1 VKLIIEN
8 WNKFLNENEAMSF
21 TSEQA
26 GEVLRI
32 VQKYMA
38 KSEDRDNDYFLDP
51 DYYDSLRSFEYSL
64 KSIVKDDNL
73 DEETIYH
80 TLVTIKN
87 MAREDAAGK
96 TTLGLEEKEKK
107 FLDSLPDPVK
117 SQALIDTEKQR
128 KEKSDA
134 TLAGIFGD
142 IESKLKGT

>member
-1 VKLIIEN
+1 MKLIIEN
-8 WNKFLNENEAMSF
+8 WNKFLNENEQGLSF

-26 GEVLRI
+26 GKVLQI
-32 VQKYMA
+32 VQKHMA
-38 KSEDRDNDYFLDP
+38 KIKDRDP

-64 KSIVKDDNL
+64 KSIVMDDNL
-73 DEETIYH
+73 DEETIYN

-87 MAREDAAGK
+87 MSNNER
-96 TTLGLEEKEKK
+96 LNLEQGEKA

-142 IESKLKGT
+142 IESKLQGLE

>member
-1 VKLIIEN
+1 MKLIIEN
-8 WNKFLNENEAMSF
+8 WNKFLNENEQGLSF

-26 GEVLRI
+26 SKVLQI
-32 VQKYMA
+32 VQKHMA
-38 KSEDRDNDYFLDP
+38 KIKDRDP

-73 DEETIYH
+73 DEETIYN

-87 MAREDAAGK
+87 MSNNER
-96 TTLGLEEKEKK
+96 LNLEPGEKA
-107 FLDSLPDPVK
+107 FLDSLPKPVK

>member
-1 VKLIIEN
+1 MKLIIEN
-8 WNKFLNENEAMSF
+8 WNKFLNENDQGLSF

-26 GEVLRI
+26 SKVLQI
-32 VQKYMA
+32 VQKHMA
-38 KSEDRDNDYFLDP
+38 KIKDRDP

-73 DEETIYH
+73 DEETIYN

-87 MAREDAAGK
+87 MSNNER
-96 TTLGLEEKEKK
+96 LNLEQDEKA

>member
-1 VKLIIEN
+1 MKLIIEN
-8 WNKFLNENEAMSF
+8 WNKFLNENEQGLSF
-21 TSEQA
+21 TPEHA
-26 GEVLRI
+26 GKVLQI

-38 KSEDRDNDYFLDP
+38 KSKDRDNDYFLDP

-64 KSIVKDDNL
+64 KSMAKADSL
-73 DEETIYH
+73 DEETIYN

-87 MAREDAAGK
+87 MARKDIV
-96 TTLGLEEKEKK
+96 GLEQDEKA

-142 IESKLKGT
+142 IESKLKGLE

>member
-1 VKLIIEN
+1 
-8 WNKFLNENEAMSF
+8 MSF

-26 GEVLRI
+26 GKVLQI
-32 VQKYMA
+32 IQKHMA
-38 KSEDRDNDYFLDP
+38 KIKDRHP
-51 DYYDSLRSFEYSL
+51 DYYDSLKSFEYSL
-64 KSIVKDDNL
+64 ESIVKDDNL
-73 DEETIYH
+73 DEETIYN

-87 MAREDAAGK
+87 MSNNER
-96 TTLGLEEKEKK
+96 LNLEQDEKA

>member
-1 VKLIIEN
+1 MKLIIEN
-8 WNKFLNENEAMSF
+8 WNKFLNENKQGMSF

-26 GEVLRI
+26 SEVLQI
-32 VQKYMA
+32 VQKHMA
-38 KSEDRDNDYFLDP
+38 KIKDRDP

-87 MAREDAAGK
+87 MSNNKR
-96 TTLGLEEKEKK
+96 LNLEPGEKK
-107 FLDSLPDPVK
+107 ILDSLPDPVK

-142 IESKLKGT
+142 IESKLQGLE